1 MKKLVI
7 KGKHESCTNIL
18 IIGFQVTKVDSY
30 YSEILDIIFGV
41 SQGSILGS
49 LLFNINL
56 VDLFLIGH
64 YKSDFE
70 IMQMTPPHIVLVI
83 HFWRLYQTL
92 MQQ

>member
-1 MKKLVI
+1 MYEYLNNRV
-7 KGKHESCTNIL
+7 
-18 IIGFQVTKVDSY
+18 QVTKVDSY